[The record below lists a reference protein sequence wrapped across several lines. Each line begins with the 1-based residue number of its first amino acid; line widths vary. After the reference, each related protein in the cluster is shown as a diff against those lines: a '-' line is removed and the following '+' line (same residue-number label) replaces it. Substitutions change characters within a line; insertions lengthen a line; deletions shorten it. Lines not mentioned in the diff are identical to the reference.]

1 MTFYTLIN
9 YFKKLILCFLF
20 TIPDKIV
27 FKDFAYFLGTANL
40 RNNLLLVRTIL
51 VRPIS
56 IACTIPC
63 QKLIVPNLIF
73 SGVVLGRRLGKITA
87 LNHFTKPER

>member
-40 RNNLLLVRTIL
+40 RNILLLVRT
-51 VRPIS
+51 IS
-56 IACTIPC
+56 IACTIP
-63 QKLIVPNLIF
+63 LIVPSLIF
-73 SGVVLGRRLGKITA
+73 IGVALGKRLGKIPA
-87 LNHFTKPER
+87 LNLFTKPKR